1 MTDKQITKEELIRK
15 LNELAE
21 DDDYEMT
28 HAEADDLLLLYLND
42 EEIKE
47 AYDSVG
53 KWYA

>member
-1 MTDKQITKEELIRK
+1 MTNKQITKEELIKK
-15 LNELAE
+15 LKELAE
-21 DDDYEMT
+21 YWDYEIA

-47 AYDSVG
+47 AYDSVE